1 MPSQRITEPRP
12 DCMFARE
19 NRGVVMAGLTHI
31 AASREHARLFFHF
44 LPARMR
50 EFAPSIDSS
59 GVVASQFTKD
69 GMSFS
74 GASFSSTVLC
84 FRLAAIVANIECL
97 RAAILFGRVF
107 SASLLPCSVLL

>member
-1 MPSQRITEPRP
+1 MPSKRITEPRP
-12 DCMFARE
+12 DCMFASE
-19 NRGVVMAGLTHI
+19 SRGVVTAGLTHV

-44 LPARMR
+44 LPVRMR

-84 FRLAAIVANIECL
+84 CRLAAIVANIECL
-97 RAAILFGRVF
+97 RAAILFGRLL